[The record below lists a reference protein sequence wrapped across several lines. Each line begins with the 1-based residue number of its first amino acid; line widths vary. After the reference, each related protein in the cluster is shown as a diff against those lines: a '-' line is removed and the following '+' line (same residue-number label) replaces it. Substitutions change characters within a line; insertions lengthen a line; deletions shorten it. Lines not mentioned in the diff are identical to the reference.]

1 MSDWLNI
8 CNIDLIYFEEL
19 FISWQRTQR
28 EWFYVWSV
36 QPRISYTDWHFFLF
50 LMWLRPTKK
59 RYDWDNGTHLL
70 SWLWLFW
77 HAFRDHADPL
87 LLWSEVRTAFMSKT
101 WTFIVKIPSWN
112 HSISEHTRTKFIIK
126 CSPYIF
132 LVFSKLKIKSKLI
145 YISIYSFIFLWTKR
159 SEYSLEI
166 FPTKHFRQLFHT
178 FILLE
183 IWDLINIF
191 FH

>member
-1 MSDWLNI
+1 
-8 CNIDLIYFEEL
+8 
-19 FISWQRTQR
+19 
-28 EWFYVWSV
+28 
-36 QPRISYTDWHFFLF
+36 
-50 LMWLRPTKK
+50 MWLRPTKK

-145 YISIYSFIFLWTKR
+145 YISIYQFIHLFFYEPKDQNIHLKFFLQSILDNYFIHLSYLKF
-159 SEYSLEI
+159 EI
-166 FPTKHFRQLFHT
+166 
-178 FILLE
+178 
-183 IWDLINIF
+183 
-191 FH
+191 